1 LPAYWRPAP
10 SGYHDCDDNQ
20 QETAMSMQ
28 NEGKDAKG
36 RNWDQVTKDGSSS
49 AGSMGVAGTGDVA
62 DLGHVD
68 VAGKQQATRTDDL
81 LTDGSESD
89 QDGGFVGEEAGELQT
104 GMAGIGSLSTGNAG
118 NRQSVRDDT
127 EAEERNGT
135 DGAGYSGS
143 SAGSSK
149 N

>member
-1 LPAYWRPAP
+1 
-10 SGYHDCDDNQ
+10 
-20 QETAMSMQ
+20 MSMQ

-68 VAGKQQATRTDDL
+68 VGSRQQATRTDDL
-81 LTDGSESD
+81 LTDGSDSD
-89 QDGGFVGEEAGELQT
+89 QDGGFVREEAGELQT
-104 GMAGIGSLSTGNAG
+104 GMAGIDSLSTGNAG
-118 NRQSVRDDT
+118 NRQSVRDDAPAEGR
-127 EAEERNGT
+127 EADERNGT

-143 SAGSSK
+143 SAGSSR
-149 N
+149 